1 MKIVIITGN
10 NYPCGDAGAV
20 RQHAMAKLLMDM
32 GHDVFVIGYGPYT
45 GNKEKVYDSVPYIS
59 FRKKSNNRI
68 IRAFYRVNFGS
79 RVATYIKKHH
89 QDFNCLLVVD
99 ILPNAFKTIEKLAQ
113 ERNALLIHDSVEWY
127 SPEEFENREKNR
139 AYKNKEYTNLIA
151 INEKWRVIAISKYLE
166 NHFSSRC
173 SKVVRIPVIMD
184 VNNMKSIVTHNNK
197 KKQFVYAGAP
207 SRKDYLREM
216 IYGFRQLSSDER
228 NGVEFHVIG
237 VNENQLISICG
248 VEKSCIDD
256 LEGTL
261 FVHGRVSRDEA
272 LKWVQNAD
280 FTMLIRDESL
290 RYAKAGF
297 PTKIVESLSSGT
309 PVVCNISSDLGEYL
323 EDGKNA
329 FIING
334 HSVESIAATIRKI
347 IPLKTDSLDI
357 MRKEARKTAEKYFD
371 YRQYYREMSYI
382 LK

>member
-20 RQHAMAKLLMDM
+20 RQHAMAKLLMNM
-32 GHDVFVIGYGPYT
+32 GHDVFIIGYGPYT
-45 GNKEKVYDSVPYIS
+45 GNKENLYDSVPYVS
-59 FRKKSNNRI
+59 FRKKYSNRI
-68 IRAFYRVNFGS
+68 VRAFYRMNFGS
-79 RVATYIKKHH
+79 RVVAYIKKYHK
-89 QDFNCLLVVD
+89 DFDCILVVD
-99 ILPNAFKTIEKLAQ
+99 VLPNAFKKIEKLAQ
-113 ERNALLIHDSVEWY
+113 RKNALLIHDSVEWY
-127 SPEEFENREKNR
+127 SPEEFVNGERNR

-166 NHFSSRC
+166 NHFTSRC

-184 VNNMKSIVTHNNK
+184 VNSMPSILTHKNK
-197 KKQFVYAGAP
+197 KKLFVYAGAP
-207 SRKDYLREM
+207 SKKDYLKEM
-216 IYGFRQLSSDER
+216 VYGFAGLNVTER
-228 NGVEFHVIG
+228 KDIEFHVIG
-237 VNENQLISICG
+237 VNADQLVSICD
-248 VEKSCIDD
+248 VEKSYIDA

-261 FVHGRVSRDEA
+261 FIHGRVSRDEA
-272 LKWVQNAD
+272 LKWVRKAD

-309 PVVCNISSDLGEYL
+309 PVVCNISSDLEEYL

-334 HSVESIAATIRKI
+334 HNQEKVTETLRRIL
-347 IPLKTDSLDI
+347 PLKTDSLDI
-357 MRKEARKTAEKYFD
+357 MRNEARKTAEKYFD
-371 YRQYYREMSYI
+371 YRQYSDEMSYI

>member
-1 MKIVIITGN
+1 M
-10 NYPCGDAGAV
+10 Y
-20 RQHAMAKLLMDM
+20 LLLDM
-32 GHDVFVIGYGPYT
+32 VPTLGIRKKYT
-45 GNKEKVYDSVPYIS
+45 ILYHIYRLE
-59 FRKKSNNRI
+59 KKSNNRI

-151 INEKWRVIAISKYLE
+151 INKKWRVIAISKYLE